1 MIYLFVKIMTSEEL
15 KNVKKEVQKILDK
28 HLEENQRFSIQELD
42 EESTFLLIDLLLE
55 KNEERR
61 KQIRTKIQKKIK
73 TNKMNIEL
81 DYENIMEIK
90 DKLDYLKNDS
100 NDLDNL
106 KNTVNADSELDN
118 QLNNI

>member
-1 MIYLFVKIMTSEEL
+1 MSTKDLDNIKA
-15 KNVKKEVQKILDK
+15 EVQKILDK
-28 HLEENQRFSIQELD
+28 HLEENQRFSIQDLD

-55 KNEERR
+55 KDEEKRE
-61 KQIRTKIQKKIK
+61 QIRTKIQKKIK

-100 NDLDNL
+100 NDLNNL